1 MFTFVMSDMKQNK
14 KRKQTL
20 ESAQYRLEITFIF
33 FRFVVVVVVATVFVS
48 AWLLLI
54 LVLFVSIVFFPLD
67 YVHNCFYFSP

>member
-54 LVLFVSIVFFPLD
+54 LV
-67 YVHNCFYFSP
+67 